1 MTPAR
6 PPYPT
11 SLPELPRVGADAFL
25 TGSAG
30 AYPERIALR
39 DGAETLTYAELHDA
53 ALRVAGG
60 LRARGLGPGDVVAM
74 HLPNT
79 LWYVVAYYGALC
91 AGLTVA
97 PLNPAQPP
105 EALRSQLADCG
116 ARAVFTHP
124 SAAVSAATAQVLT
137 AAGPVIHVPG
147 TAVSPAPDDTELP
160 GTWIPLA
167 ALLAAAP
174 LDGYRPDPDLVAH
187 LQLTGG
193 TTGRTKAVRVLHR
206 NIVANVLQ
214 SVPLRSCSRFFLDE
228 NGGLRLERSAD
239 ALDQSIVPGDCV
251 NIAVAPLFHGLGLIG
266 HNSNTLLGA
275 VCVITGG
282 RFDADRFLQDIESHG
297 VTHISGS
304 PAMYYAMLRSPEL
317 GRRDL
322 SSVRM
327 VTSGAAPIDPGAL
340 ARLRAAL
347 PNAAVNEGYGL
358 SEATMGVTMAAPG
371 VRPPEG
377 SVGSAVPGTELEIRA
392 EDGTTVRPVG
402 EAGEIWVRGPQV
414 TDGYQDEPGLTAEQF
429 VDGWLRTGDIG
440 RLDTDGFLFL
450 VGRAKDMLIYKGYN
464 VYPQPLEDVLCSHP
478 AVSQASV
485 VGRPDPV
492 AGEIPVA
499 FVVLEPAAR
508 DRAAHSDAFIDELL
522 AHVAERVAPYQ
533 RVREARLVDALPLT
547 PTGKVLKTELRRRL
561 DPAAGAC

>member
-1 MTPAR
+1 MTHVWPSY
-6 PPYPT
+6 PP
-11 SLPELPRVGADAFL
+11 SLPELPPVGADAFL
-25 TGSAG
+25 TGAAG

-39 DGAETLTYAELHDA
+39 DGAESMTYGELRDA

-60 LRARGLGPGDVVAM
+60 LRARGLRPGDVAAL

-79 LWYVVAYYGALC
+79 LWYVVAYYGALS

-105 EALRSQLADCG
+105 EALRAQLADCG
-116 ARAVFTHP
+116 AGVVFTHP
-124 SAAVSAATAQVLT
+124 AAAASPEVARVLT
-137 AAGPVIHVPG
+137 ATGPVVHVPG
-147 TAVSPAPDDTELP
+147 TPVSPAPEDADLP
-160 GTWIPLA
+160 GTWLPLA
-167 ALLAAAP
+167 ALLAAPP
-174 LDGYRPDPDLVAH
+174 LDGYRPGPDVVAH

-214 SVPLRSCSRFFLDE
+214 SVPLRSCSRFFLDD
-228 NGGLRLERSAD
+228 NGGLRLERLPD
-239 ALDQSIVPGDCV
+239 APEKSIVPGACV

-266 HNSNTLLGA
+266 HNANTLLGA

-282 RFDADRFLQDIESHG
+282 RFDADRFLQDIEAHG

-317 GRRDL
+317 GGRDL

-347 PNAAVNEGYGL
+347 PNAYVNEGYGL
-358 SEATMGVTMAAPG
+358 SEATMGVTMVPPG
-371 VRPPEG
+371 VEAPEG
-377 SVGSAVPGTELEIRA
+377 AVGLAVPGTEIEIRA
-392 EDGTTVRPVG
+392 DDGVTVRPGG

-414 TDGYQDEPGLTAEQF
+414 TDGYQDEPELTAEQF

-440 RLDTDGFLFL
+440 RLDADGFLFL

-499 FVVLEPAAR
+499 FVVLEPSAR
-508 DRAAHSDAFIDELL
+508 DRAEHAEAFVDELL

-561 DPAAGAC
+561 TAEAR

>member
-1 MTPAR
+1 MTSVR
-6 PPYPT
+6 PLYPS
-11 SLPELPRVGADAFL
+11 SLPELPAVGADAFL

-39 DGAETLTYAELHDA
+39 DGPETMTYGELRDA

-60 LRARGLGPGDVVAM
+60 LRARGLGPGDVAAL

-79 LWYVVAYYGALC
+79 YWYVVAYYGALC

-97 PLNPAQPP
+97 PVNPAQPA
-105 EALRSQLADCG
+105 EALRAQLADCG
-116 ARAVFTHP
+116 AKAVFTHP
-124 SAAVSAATAQVLT
+124 SSAASAEVTAVLT
-137 AAGPVIHVPG
+137 ATGPVVHVPG
-147 TAVSPAPDDTELP
+147 SPVSPAPESVEPP
-160 GTWIPLA
+160 GTWLPLA
-167 ALLAAAP
+167 ALLATAP
-174 LDGYRPDPDLVAH
+174 LTGYRPGPDTVAH

-214 SVPLRSCSRFFLDE
+214 TVPLRSGSRFVLDTD
-228 NGGLRLERSAD
+228 GGLRLERLPGAPETT
-239 ALDQSIVPGDCV
+239 IVPGDCV

-266 HNSNTLLGA
+266 HNANTLLGA
-275 VCVITGG
+275 TCVITGG
-282 RFDADRFLQDIESHG
+282 RFDAERFLRDIEEHG

-317 GRRDL
+317 GRYDL

-347 PNAAVNEGYGL
+347 PNASVNEGYGL
-358 SEATMGVTMAAPG
+358 SEATMGVTMVPPGVEAPEGTVGLAAPG
-371 VRPPEG
+371 T
-377 SVGSAVPGTELEIRA
+377 AIEIRA
-392 EDGTTVRPVG
+392 EDGVTVRPTG
-402 EAGEIWVRGPQV
+402 EAGEIWVSGPQV
-414 TDGYQDEPGLTAEQF
+414 TDGYQDEPELTAEQF
-429 VDGWLRTGDIG
+429 AGGWLRTGDLG
-440 RLDTDGFLFL
+440 RLDADGFLFL
-450 VGRAKDMLIYKGYN
+450 VGRAKDMVIYKGYN

-508 DRAAHSDAFIDELL
+508 AEAERADAFVGELL

-561 DPAAGAC
+561 TA